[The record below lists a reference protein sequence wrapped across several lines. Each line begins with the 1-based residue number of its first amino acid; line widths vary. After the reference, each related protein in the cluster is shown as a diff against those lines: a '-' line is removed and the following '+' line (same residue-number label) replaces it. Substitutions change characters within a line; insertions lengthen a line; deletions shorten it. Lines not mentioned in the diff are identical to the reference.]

1 MPEGQRP
8 RPQPTPE
15 TMHFWEGTRA
25 GELRLQRCNGCG
37 AWRWPAR
44 AICNRCH
51 SFAAEW
57 VAVSGLGTITSW
69 IRTHQAFMRAFQ
81 DDVPY
86 AVIQV
91 QLDEQD
97 DIQIIGRLADPT
109 LEPVIGMRVRAGFAP
124 AGGDPPLVVWSL
136 VDNTAE

>member
-1 MPEGQRP
+1 MTDRP
-8 RPQPTPE
+8 VPIPDRDSAP
-15 TMHFWEGTRA
+15 FWDGVRA
-25 GELRLQRCNGCG
+25 GELRLQRCVDCS

-51 SFAAEW
+51 SFQAEW
-57 VAVSGLGTITSW
+57 VVVSGLGTVISW
-69 IRTHQAFMRAFQ
+69 IRTHQAFMRAFA

-97 DIQIIGRLADPT
+97 DIQLIGRLADPA
-109 LEPVIGMRVRAGFAP
+109 LEPVIGLRVRAAFEP
-124 AGGDPPLVVWSL
+124 ADGDPPLVVWHP
-136 VDNTAE
+136 V